1 MKKTLISYADW
12 QKLEK
17 ALMDARVGYEVIFDD
32 HNGTAE
38 MIIDVQTLIECSR
51 VSWHD
56 NTFIFEDEVED
67 GQIINVQVKWAPFT
81 YESNIFTVSDDE

>member
-38 MIIDVQTLIECSR
+38 MLIDIQLMGVYRYETPMM
-51 VSWHD
+51 
-56 NTFIFEDEVED
+56 DEEV
-67 GQIINVQVKWAPFT
+67 T
-81 YESNIFTVSDDE
+81 T

>member
-38 MIIDVQTLIECSR
+38 MLIHIQNLGVYRWEENKSE
-51 VSWHD
+51 
-56 NTFIFEDEVED
+56 NVEE
-67 GQIINVQVKWAPFT
+67 GI
-81 YESNIFTVSDDE
+81 

>member
-17 ALMDARVGYEVIFDD
+17 ALMNARVGYEVIFDD

-38 MIIDVQTLIECSR
+38 MIIDVQQIGVMRWEDSKEPIADWT
-51 VSWHD
+51 VDD
-56 NTFIFEDEVED
+56 NKSVE
-67 GQIINVQVKWAPFT
+67 GASI
-81 YESNIFTVSDDE
+81 

>member
-38 MIIDVQTLIECSR
+38 MLITVQPVGVYRWEE
-51 VSWHD
+51 
-56 NTFIFEDEVED
+56 N
-67 GQIINVQVKWAPFT
+67 
-81 YESNIFTVSDDE
+81 TVSNEEVTI

>member
-1 MKKTLISYADW
+1 MKKTLISYTDW

-38 MIIDVQTLIECSR
+38 MLIDVQLMGVYR
-51 VSWHD
+51 
-56 NTFIFEDEVED
+56 
-67 GQIINVQVKWAPFT
+67 
-81 YESNIFTVSDDE
+81 YETPMTNEEASI

>member
-38 MIIDVQTLIECSR
+38 ML
-51 VSWHD
+51 
-56 NTFIFEDEVED
+56 
-67 GQIINVQVKWAPFT
+67 INVQQMCVYR
-81 YESNIFTVSDDE
+81 YETPMMDEEVTI

>member
-38 MIIDVQTLIECSR
+38 MLIDVQLMGVYRYE
-51 VSWHD
+51 VPMM
-56 NTFIFEDEVED
+56 DEEVT
-67 GQIINVQVKWAPFT
+67 I
-81 YESNIFTVSDDE
+81 

>member
-17 ALMDARVGYEVIFDD
+17 TLMDARVGYEVIFDD

-38 MIIDVQTLIECSR
+38 MIIDVQQIGVYRWEK
-51 VSWHD
+51 
-56 NTFIFEDEVED
+56 EEVT
-67 GQIINVQVKWAPFT
+67 I
-81 YESNIFTVSDDE
+81 

>member
-1 MKKTLISYADW
+1 MVKTLVSYADW

-38 MIIDVQTLIECSR
+38 MIIDVQRIGVYRYENIP
-51 VSWHD
+51 VV
-56 NTFIFEDEVED
+56 DEVGRD
-67 GQIINVQVKWAPFT
+67 I
-81 YESNIFTVSDDE
+81 

>member
-38 MIIDVQTLIECSR
+38 MIIDVQQMSVYRYETPMM
-51 VSWHD
+51 
-56 NTFIFEDEVED
+56 DEEVT
-67 GQIINVQVKWAPFT
+67 I
-81 YESNIFTVSDDE
+81 

>member
-17 ALMDARVGYEVIFDD
+17 ALMDVRVGYEVIFDD

-38 MIIDVQTLIECSR
+38 MIIDVQ
-51 VSWHD
+51 
-56 NTFIFEDEVED
+56 
-67 GQIINVQVKWAPFT
+67 QISMYREEKEEATI
-81 YESNIFTVSDDE
+81 

>member
-38 MIIDVQTLIECSR
+38 MLIDVQLMGAYRYETPMM
-51 VSWHD
+51 
-56 NTFIFEDEVED
+56 DEEVT
-67 GQIINVQVKWAPFT
+67 I
-81 YESNIFTVSDDE
+81 